1 MYNLAQKRNK
11 QDKKENKFSGFT
23 LLEMLISISL
33 FTIVVTIAFTALLS
47 ILDVNEKAKTIKLVV
62 NNLGMAMESMTREIR
77 VGYQYTCD
85 ETSPSDSGNDCGDY
99 DDPGTSIALKTS
111 TGADVQYAF
120 SNETIERT
128 TDFGAP
134 VDILGSDV
142 VIESLK
148 FYVHGS
154 EPGDEIQPR
163 VLIVLKGSVAHPNLN
178 TEFNIQTTVSQ
189 RKLAP

>member
-77 VGYQYTCD
+77 VGYNYTCD
-85 ETSPSDSGNDCGDY
+85 RAGSLPSGNDCN
-99 DDPGTSIALKTS
+99 PPKSRIALKTS